1 MKISKI
7 LATLAV
13 ATAGTLIAT
22 ARPAF
27 AQVSTAA
34 PINLKVKT
42 QKPPKQVWLRGEV
55 IHADAQ
61 SMMVRDPANPLMI
74 HTFTY
79 SPKVRGQMEKIIETG
94 GYQYG
99 DKVKV
104 RCVDGQTVV
113 LALKGKPSKPI

>member
-1 MKISKI
+1 
-7 LATLAV
+7 
-13 ATAGTLIAT
+13 
-22 ARPAF
+22 
-27 AQVSTAA
+27 
-34 PINLKVKT
+34 
-42 QKPPKQVWLRGEV
+42 LRGEV

-74 HTFTY
+74 YTFTY
-79 SPKVRGQMEKIIETG
+79 SPKVHDQMEKIIETG